1 MNHHRVQ
8 DLFPG
13 RISLV
18 LGRSQETVPA
28 YGWHNPKNKFGLI
41 FIDGGHSYQDA
52 YLDLRNCAFLAAP
65 GAILVVDDYGGVAR
79 GASYDWEVGVRKA
92 WDQAVEE
99 GWVKQE
105 GPVLEVPGNHQ
116 GTDNMD
122 KGWVVGRYTA
132 ADEET
137 DEDSKAETS
146 VRAEWLKGI
155 PGFDI
160 HRFNP

>member
-79 GASYDWEVGVRKA
+79 GASFDWEVGVRKA

-105 GPVLEVPGNHQ
+105 GPVLEVHASGNHPGN
-116 GTDNMD
+116 GGKDR
-122 KGWVVGRYTA
+122 GWVVGRYTA
-132 ADEET
+132 AEEET
-137 DEDSKAETS
+137 DDEDYTTVTS

-160 HRFNP
+160 DA